1 MASTPKA
8 VKEMFVKKSADYQA
22 GRNQTYS
29 VLEASNKIKRYLL
42 VHSVGALLKM
52 DYTGRLRLKG
62 AH

>member
-1 MASTPKA
+1 
-8 VKEMFVKKSADYQA
+8 MFVKKSADYQA

-52 DYTGRLRLKG
+52 DNTGRLRLKG